1 MMGLK
6 RKNKIDFEVL
16 EKRLHSD
23 GVLNYDLS
31 AEEIERSPMRNYF
44 KAKTI
49 FLTGGTG
56 FLGQLL
62 LEKLLR

>member
-1 MMGLK
+1 MIGAR
-6 RKNKIDFEVL
+6 RKNQIAIEVL
-16 EKRLHSD
+16 EQRLQSE
-23 GVLNYDLS
+23 GVLNYNLS
-31 AEEIERSPMRNYF
+31 TEDIERSPMRNYF
-44 KAKTI
+44 RGKTV